1 MSKDLRLILSLI
13 VEKEIKEFA
22 MLELLFLI
30 IHKFE
35 FKSSI
40 VSEFSLS
47 YAPIFPF
54 QRLQSQS
61 RHGGS
66 LSVSLLS
73 VGLLPKYIDYFCM
86 IQINPW
92 FIIKDISFSSVSNR
106 GR

>member
-1 MSKDLRLILSLI
+1 MSKDLRLIQSLI

-22 MLELLFLI
+22 VLELLFLI

-40 VSEFSLS
+40 VSEFSS

-73 VGLLPKYIDYFCM
+73 MGLLPKYIDYFCM

-92 FIIKDISFSSVSNR
+92 FIIKEISFSSVSNR